1 MEQISYKNCLITI
14 TGNDMYY
21 KATVDLGLRKVYVV
35 HYDFKTYEDVKKDI
49 KKRLRSIL
57 RYN

>member
-1 MEQISYKNCLITI
+1 MEKISYKNCLITI
-14 TGNDMYY
+14 TGNDMCY
-21 KATVDLGLRKVYVV
+21 KATIDLGLKKVYVA

-49 KKRLRSIL
+49 KKKLRSIL

>member
-49 KKRLRSIL
+49 KHRLRNMFKL
-57 RYN
+57 N

>member
-1 MEQISYKNCLITI
+1 
-14 TGNDMYY
+14 MYY